1 MFEEKINVDFDN
13 WWNGC
18 GKFIVDSKS
27 DAREIYFTA
36 WLDGVTHMQEARH
49 LDDLAGATYL
59 ETFQ

>member
-36 WLDGVTHMQEARH
+36 WLDGVTHMQEARSH
-49 LDDLAGATYL
+49 DRCRV
-59 ETFQ
+59 F